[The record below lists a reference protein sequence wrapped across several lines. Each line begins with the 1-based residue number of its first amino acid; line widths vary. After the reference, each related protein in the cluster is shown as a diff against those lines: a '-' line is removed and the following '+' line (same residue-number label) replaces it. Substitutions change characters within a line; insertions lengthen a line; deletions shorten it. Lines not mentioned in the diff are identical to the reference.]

1 MCIRD
6 RSLTDHL
13 PFHTFRQ
20 VDGSGFGTSGLVPAP
35 LSTEIN
41 HLLAGD
47 STWTLID
54 TDNMALEAVT
64 TNRIEDEAVEYDK
77 LNISDDDDSIVRDD
91 SDSVLIRS
99 YDATTTFVLDIP
111 SEFPESRQAVQHNF
125 KVFRDAHLS
134 EYGTAEGIGRYPSDS
149 LDPDNAI
156 FHNNSAGAPRDC
168 LLYTSPSP
176 RDRTRSRMP
185 SSA

>member
-1 MCIRD
+1 M
-6 RSLTDHL
+6 
-13 PFHTFRQ
+13 
-20 VDGSGFGTSGLVPAP
+20 PAP

-47 STWTLID
+47 STWTLVD

-99 YDATTTFVLDIP
+99 YDATTTFVLDLSLIHI
-111 SEFPESRQAVQHNF
+111 SEP
-125 KVFRDAHLS
+125 
-134 EYGTAEGIGRYPSDS
+134 
-149 LDPDNAI
+149 
-156 FHNNSAGAPRDC
+156 
-168 LLYTSPSP
+168 
-176 RDRTRSRMP
+176 TRP
-185 SSA
+185 Y